1 MTDTQYGALVGLL
14 TEIRD
19 RLTYLCSPAEDD
31 ETAPACPHPDERRID
46 FSTTRGADWICQ
58 DCGHHEQRRATTA
71 PAVSG
76 ASAKE

>member
-1 MTDTQYGALVGLL
+1 MTDVQFGTLVELL
-14 TEIRD
+14 TDIRD
-19 RLTYLCSPAEDD
+19 RLTYLCSPMEDGD
-31 ETAPACPHPDERRID
+31 VDSACQHPDERRLD
-46 FSTTRGADWICQ
+46 FSTTRETDWICQ